1 MRSVEIG
8 GEWFSVVGLG
18 GFEFEDDPGWRGAR
32 DVLLAAIGMGVDWI
46 DTAEEYYDRKNETVV
61 AAALRDV
68 GQPMK
73 ISSKVA
79 PLPDGTGFEPKQIRE
94 ACEASLERLGIDR
107 LDMYLMHYPGESND
121 GLEDSWGAMRELVDD
136 GLTRL
141 VGLSNFERPE
151 IERCLTVGPV
161 DVLQE
166 GLSLI
171 DHLETLELAR
181 WAQTKHIGVVT
192 YEPLGSGMLTGAIT
206 SPDDFGKDLPDYK
219 EWPFW
224 QRLYSP
230 GRFERSEAVVGGMR
244 EIAERTGCPIAQ
256 LALAWNLQQTGVS
269 ATLAGTRS
277 AAHARSNAEAADVVL
292 GPETLADLD
301 ALIPLGPTR
310 A

>member
-1 MRSVEIG
+1 MRSVAIG

-18 GFEFEDDPGWRGAR
+18 GFEFEDDPDWPGAR
-32 DVLLAAIGMGVDWI
+32 DVLLAAIEAGIDWI
-46 DTAEEYYDRKNETVV
+46 DSAEQYSDRKNEVV
-61 AAALRDV
+61 IAAALRDV
-68 GQPMK
+68 GHPMK
-73 ISSKVA
+73 LSSKIA

-94 ACEASLERLGIDR
+94 ACEGSLERLGVDR

-121 GLEDSWGAMRELVDD
+121 GLEESWGAMRALVDD

-151 IERCLTVGPV
+151 IERCLSVGSV

-166 GLSLI
+166 GLSLL

-181 WAQTKHIGVVT
+181 WAQTQGIGVVT

-206 SPDDFGKDLPDYK
+206 SPDDFAKDLPDYR

-230 GRFERSEAVVGGMR
+230 GRFERSEAVVNGMR
-244 EIAERTGCPIAQ
+244 SIAERVGCSIAQ

-277 AAHARSNAEAADVVL
+277 PRHARSNAGAADVVL
-292 GPETLADLD
+292 SPETLADLD

-310 A
+310 D

>member
-1 MRSVEIG
+1 LAGS
-8 GEWFSVVGLG
+8 
-18 GFEFEDDPGWRGAR
+18 AR
-32 DVLLAAIGMGVDWI
+32 CAACGDQAGIDWI
-46 DTAEEYYDRKNETVV
+46 DTAEQYSDRKNEVV
-61 AAALRDV
+61 IAAALRDV

-73 ISSKVA
+73 LSSKIA

-94 ACEASLERLGIDR
+94 ACEGSLERLGVDR

-121 GLEDSWGAMRELVDD
+121 GLEESWGAMRALVDD

-151 IERCLTVGPV
+151 IERCLSVGSV

-166 GLSLI
+166 GLSLL

-181 WAQTKHIGVVT
+181 WAQTQGIGVVT

-206 SPDDFGKDLPDYK
+206 SPDDFAKDLPDYR

-230 GRFERSEAVVGGMR
+230 GRFERSEAVVNGMR
-244 EIAERTGCPIAQ
+244 SIAERVGCSIAQ
-256 LALAWNLQQTGVS
+256 LALAWNLQQSGVS

-277 AAHARSNAEAADVVL
+277 PRHARSNAEAADVVL
-292 GPETLADLD
+292 SPETLADLD

-310 A
+310 D

>member
-1 MRSVEIG
+1 MRSVAIG

-18 GFEFEDDPGWRGAR
+18 GFEFEDDPDWPGAR
-32 DVLLAAIGMGVDWI
+32 DVLLAAIEAGIDWI
-46 DTAEEYYDRKNETVV
+46 DTAEQYSDRKNEVV
-61 AAALRDV
+61 IAAALRDV

-73 ISSKVA
+73 LSSKIA

-94 ACEASLERLGIDR
+94 ACEGSLERLGVDR

-121 GLEDSWGAMRELVDD
+121 GLEESWGAMRVLVDD

-151 IERCLTVGPV
+151 IERCLSVGSV

-166 GLSLI
+166 GLSLL

-181 WAQTKHIGVVT
+181 WAQTQGIGVVT

-206 SPDDFGKDLPDYK
+206 SPDDFAKDLPDYR

-230 GRFERSEAVVGGMR
+230 GRFERSEAVVNGMR
-244 EIAERTGCPIAQ
+244 SIAERVGCSIAQ

-277 AAHARSNAEAADVVL
+277 PRHARSNAEAADVVL
-292 GPETLADLD
+292 SPETLADLD

-310 A
+310 D

>member
-18 GFEFEDDPGWRGAR
+18 GFEFEDDPDWPGAR
-32 DVLLAAIGMGVDWI
+32 DVLLAAIEAGIDWI
-46 DTAEEYYDRKNETVV
+46 DTAEQYSDRKNEVV
-61 AAALRDV
+61 IAAALRDV

-73 ISSKVA
+73 LSSKIA

-94 ACEASLERLGIDR
+94 ACEGSLERLGVDR

-121 GLEDSWGAMRELVDD
+121 GLEESWGAMRALVDD

-151 IERCLTVGPV
+151 IERCLSVGSV

-166 GLSLI
+166 GLSLL

-181 WAQTKHIGVVT
+181 WAQTQGIGVVT

-206 SPDDFGKDLPDYK
+206 SPDDFAKDLPDYR

-230 GRFERSEAVVGGMR
+230 GRFERSEAVVNGMR
-244 EIAERTGCPIAQ
+244 SIAERVGCSIAQ
-256 LALAWNLQQTGVS
+256 LALAWNLQQSGVS

-277 AAHARSNAEAADVVL
+277 PRHARSNAGAADVVL
-292 GPETLADLD
+292 SPQTLADLD

-310 A
+310 D

>member
-8 GEWFSVVGLG
+8 GELFSVVGLG
-18 GFEFEDDPGWRGAR
+18 GFEFEDDPDWRGAR
-32 DVLLAAIGMGVDWI
+32 DVLLTAIETGVDWI
-46 DTAEEYYDRKNETVV
+46 DTAEQYFDRKNEPVI

-73 ISSKVA
+73 LSSKVA

-94 ACEASLERLGIDR
+94 ACEGSIERLGVDR
-107 LDMYLMHYPGESND
+107 LDMYLMHYPGETTD
-121 GLEDSWGAMRELVDD
+121 GLEESWGAMRALVDD

-151 IERCLTVGPV
+151 IERCLAVGPV

-171 DHLETLELAR
+171 DHLETLALAR
-181 WAQTKHIGVVT
+181 WCETHGIGVVT
-192 YEPLGSGMLTGAIT
+192 YEPLGNGMLAGAIA
-206 SPDDFGKDLPDYK
+206 SPDDFARVLPDYA
-219 EWPFW
+219 EWGFW
-224 QRLYSP
+224 KRLFSP
-230 GRFERSEAVVGGMR
+230 GRYERSEAVVDGMR
-244 EIAERTGCPIAQ
+244 SVAERVGCSLAQ
-256 LALAWNLQQTGVS
+256 IALAWNLQQTGVS

-277 AAHARSNAEAADVVL
+277 PAHARSNAEAADVVL
-292 GPETLADLD
+292 SPEDLADLD
-301 ALIPLGPTR
+301 ALIRLGPTQ